1 MARVAKRKAKPKSSS
16 GRKPRKRQPARRRR
30 VARAGTKR
38 AGQGPV
44 LPLLVLIAI
53 LIAIAGA
60 LQARD
65 ASFAARANA
74 QALLVLGPEKAA
86 AEGVRAAKRDE
97 RRAAEVRLRTLQ

>member
-1 MARVAKRKAKPKSSS
+1 MARVAKRKANTKSSTR
-16 GRKPRKRQPARRRR
+16 RKPRRKQPARQRR

-44 LPLLVLIAI
+44 LPLLVVIAI

-86 AEGVRAAKRDE
+86 AEGVRAAKRE
-97 RRAAEVRLRTLQ
+97 ARRAAEVRVRTLQ